1 MNAAAIEQSFELAA
15 ERAGDITVLVYEKLF
30 AKYPQMLP
38 LFVRDTT
45 GAVRGE
51 MLTRTIEAVFDYIGP
66 NAFAENFLRCEVITH
81 DGYGVPPAIFSKFFD
96 VLAETLR
103 DILGADWSPD
113 MARAWQAMLADFA
126 RFTTAPEHIV

>member
-1 MNAAAIEQSFELAA
+1 MNAALIEQSFELAA
-15 ERAGDITVLVYEKLF
+15 ERGGDITARVYENLF
-30 AKYPQMLP
+30 AKYPEIIP

-51 MLTRTIEAVFDYIGP
+51 MLTRTIEAVLDYIGP
-66 NAFAENFLRCEVITH
+66 NAFAENFLRCEVVTH
-81 DGYGVPPAIFSKFFD
+81 DGYGVPPQIFSKFFD

-103 DILGADWSPD
+103 DILGAEWSPA
-113 MARAWQAMLADFA
+113 MAHEWQALLADFA